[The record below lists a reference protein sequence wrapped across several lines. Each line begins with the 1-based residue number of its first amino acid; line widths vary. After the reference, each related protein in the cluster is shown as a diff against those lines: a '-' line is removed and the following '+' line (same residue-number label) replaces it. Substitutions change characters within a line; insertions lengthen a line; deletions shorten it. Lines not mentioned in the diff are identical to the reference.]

1 MRRALLEPPANDSSR
16 VNIVRIRLASQ
27 RLVCALRSPDNAAWR
42 SAVSPQQW
50 LAITAAGIALGA
62 AILGTLLLTLIERAR
77 SRNEKRLTE
86 INRSLEFA
94 HEYMDRARSKFQFAH
109 ILLALVAE
117 RDLIT
122 AGATRG
128 EAMLNVL
135 GGILDRNSAVTGG
148 PPSEQQFRAW
158 DAMRARAQAGDPS
171 ALADLSKTAEDL
183 LNAWAKSNN
192 DLVAERNGVQARAR
206 HLGGSSEIVR
216 FGSITFQLMGL
227 LIALLRTTM
236 VP

>member
-1 MRRALLEPPANDSSR
+1 MLSLRVPSRAGPPMRRALLEPPANDSSR

-94 HEYMDRARSKFQFAH
+94 HEY
-109 ILLALVAE
+109 
-117 RDLIT
+117 
-122 AGATRG
+122 
-128 EAMLNVL
+128 
-135 GGILDRNSAVTGG
+135 
-148 PPSEQQFRAW
+148 
-158 DAMRARAQAGDPS
+158 
-171 ALADLSKTAEDL
+171 
-183 LNAWAKSNN
+183 
-192 DLVAERNGVQARAR
+192 
-206 HLGGSSEIVR
+206 
-216 FGSITFQLMGL
+216 
-227 LIALLRTTM
+227 
-236 VP
+236 